1 MKAKLDENLLLQIAT
16 RLRQLGHDIHTTQQE
31 NLSGCDDSELWAQAQ
46 REGRTLITQDLDF
59 SDSRRFTL
67 GTHHGVVLVRLH
79 SPSRLRLVE
88 RLGEV
93 FQGEAVSEWAGCFVV
108 VTDQKIRVRRPPK
121 ERA

>member
-67 GTHHGVVLVRLH
+67 GTHHGIVLVRLH
-79 SPSRLRLVE
+79 SPGRLRLVE
-88 RLGEV
+88 RLEEV